1 MYKGYSILCVIPA
14 RGGSKGLPGK
24 NIKEISGRPLIAY
37 SIEQAKGAKYVD
49 RIIVSTENREIADI
63 ARRYGAEVPF
73 MRPRKLATDDC
84 SIIDVLLHAMDWM
97 ENKGKCKFDILVL
110 LHATAPLRTT
120 EDIDNSIKLLADK
133 KADNVFSVTEAH
145 RNPYFNMV
153 EVRENGTVGL
163 VKSGSF
169 VTRQSAPRVFDM
181 NASIYVWWKD
191 VLRKKK
197 SVFLKK
203 SHVYI
208 MPRERSV
215 DIDDYLDFRIAEM
228 LLKEKTDRGSSTN
241 TVR

>member
-1 MYKGYSILCVIPA
+1 MYKNNSILCVIPA

-24 NIKEISGRPLIAY
+24 NIKELSGKPLIAY

-97 ENKGKCKFDILVL
+97 ENKGKYKFDILVL
-110 LHATAPLRTT
+110 LHATAPLRTI
-120 EDIDNSIKLLADK
+120 EDIDNSIKLLVDK
-133 KADNVFSVTEAH
+133 NADNVFSVSDAY

-153 EVRENGTVGL
+153 EVREDRTVRL
-163 VKSGSF
+163 VKKGGF

-191 VLRKKK
+191 VLRKEK

-203 SHVYI
+203 SQVYV

-228 LLKEKTDRGSSTN
+228 LLKEGT
-241 TVR
+241 